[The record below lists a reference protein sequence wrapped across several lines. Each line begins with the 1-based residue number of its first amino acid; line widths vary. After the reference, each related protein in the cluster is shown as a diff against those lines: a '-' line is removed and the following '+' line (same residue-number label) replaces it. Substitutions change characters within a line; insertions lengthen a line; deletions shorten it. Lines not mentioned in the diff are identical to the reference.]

1 MDVTSFVAAG
11 TDTGSGFLVGLTLG
25 SLAGFLVGPAI
36 RSWLAHRE
44 WAEASRE
51 ARLTDR
57 LLEGMEIEPDRD
69 EKPHEVDVRVG
80 STWRTHP

>member
-1 MDVTSFVAAG
+1 MDVTSLVAAG

-25 SLAGFLVGPAI
+25 SFAGFLVGPAI
-36 RSWLAHRE
+36 RSWIAHRE

-57 LLEGMEIEPDRD
+57 LLEGMEIEADRD